1 MLLQQ
6 GSSLLSPLPQVAYH
20 QKYIATNNTHYFYT
34 EIREKHYAYMC
45 NNVKCYAHDEMGDK
59 DTHMRK
65 KVFPIHITF
74 TDT

>member
-1 MLLQQ
+1 
-6 GSSLLSPLPQVAYH
+6 
-20 QKYIATNNTHYFYT
+20 
-34 EIREKHYAYMC
+34 MC

-65 KVFPIHITF
+65 KVFPFSYHITF